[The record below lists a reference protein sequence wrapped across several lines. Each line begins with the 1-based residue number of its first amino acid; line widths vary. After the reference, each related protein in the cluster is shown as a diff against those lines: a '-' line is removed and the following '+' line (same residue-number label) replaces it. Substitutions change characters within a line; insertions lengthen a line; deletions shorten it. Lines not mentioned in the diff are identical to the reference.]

1 MDFATFVSRVGNFMS
16 NSDGAYF
23 VVYAVVT
30 CFLTELVKKLFV
42 NKTKV
47 DVLHKF
53 DLAPVLPF
61 IFGLAF
67 AVADMYLVQ
76 RVKGFSLGIALR
88 IIISAL
94 SIGAL
99 SSTGFKF
106 IKSLSGQSL
115 SDLMKNDVFAVFY
128 NQLLYFGNVRQQMK
142 DKNLTLNDFVEQVK
156 LLASNAEQI
165 YKQDDSIDFKRC
177 RLAKLL
183 SGIVDDQNID
193 TCVNAINDALARYVQ
208 NK

>member
-76 RVKGFSLGIALR
+76 RVKGFSLGTALR

-165 YKQDDSIDFKRC
+165 YKQDDSIDSKRC